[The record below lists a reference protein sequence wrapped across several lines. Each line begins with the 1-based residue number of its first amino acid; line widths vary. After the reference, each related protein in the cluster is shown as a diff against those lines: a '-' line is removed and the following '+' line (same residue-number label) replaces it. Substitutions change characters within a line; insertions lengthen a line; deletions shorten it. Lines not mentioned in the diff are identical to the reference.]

1 MDAIDPIE
9 QHEFDIAHF
18 FFYAGVTRQ
27 ACDDWLS
34 RFKGGIFTPIP
45 EQGNSSYSVYAGQ
58 DQEYIVQFR
67 LKSISLDVD
76 AINLA
81 QKVYGFKVPTVVL
94 EAQLG
99 EDGGEKPPVLVYSI
113 DRVRGTPYSSFLWYR
128 DQAMITSREMNA
140 VCRRNLTRDFAR
152 FFAMSWNSPRQL
164 SSEKRAMSRKLQIGI
179 LEGLFYLPE
188 EFHPI
193 INACINQIDIVM
205 RLPMVVYHT
214 DLSKESFAV
223 DNECQLVGIMSWS
236 KLAIGPFGLNLYIL
250 QQIYGDFSLTYGR
263 ANFYDHEEL
272 QCLFWDTFSRSVGDL
287 TDDEFRSIKMAM
299 IMGFLQRW
307 GLAWKVATYPG
318 PEPASTVD
326 EMAQFSMS
334 ILKSYLIDEKTRF
347 EGIKELLEGDMV
359 PTG

>member
-1 MDAIDPIE
+1 MLHEAINDLQYLSPSCMQSYQPSPAVKQPTMDAIDPIE

-34 RFKGGIFTPIP
+34 RFKGGTFTPIP

-67 LKSISLDVD
+67 LKSIPLDVD
-76 AINLA
+76 AISLA

-152 FFAMSWNSPRQL
+152 
-164 SSEKRAMSRKLQIGI
+164 
-179 LEGLFYLPE
+179 
-188 EFHPI
+188 
-193 INACINQIDIVM
+193 
-205 RLPMVVYHT
+205 
-214 DLSKESFAV
+214 
-223 DNECQLVGIMSWS
+223 
-236 KLAIGPFGLNLYIL
+236 
-250 QQIYGDFSLTYGR
+250 
-263 ANFYDHEEL
+263 
-272 QCLFWDTFSRSVGDL
+272 
-287 TDDEFRSIKMAM
+287 
-299 IMGFLQRW
+299 
-307 GLAWKVATYPG
+307 
-318 PEPASTVD
+318 
-326 EMAQFSMS
+326 
-334 ILKSYLIDEKTRF
+334 
-347 EGIKELLEGDMV
+347 
-359 PTG
+359 